1 MQYLGHKKLTTTQ
14 KYLKNVY
21 LDDNQVALLLIGGAE
36 NVEEKKE
43 ELINKNIGRETRYKE
58 EKDCNRNVEDR
69 RIIETPGPKEDKAN
83 ANMF

>member
-43 ELINKNIGRETRYKE
+43 ETKN
-58 EKDCNRNVEDR
+58 
-69 RIIETPGPKEDKAN
+69 
-83 ANMF
+83 